1 MQPQD
6 IRIASLAEEAN
17 NIPTF
22 AQRSILVGREYA
34 IPIIGATT
42 ANFGNE
48 PSIWFVLSIV
58 ETGQRC
64 KILLENMV
72 SISGC

>member
-1 MQPQD
+1 VQPQD

-48 PSIWFVLSIV
+48 PSI
-58 ETGQRC
+58 
-64 KILLENMV
+64 
-72 SISGC
+72 